1 MRVDNNVLLIE
12 AVAAA
17 VRPLLPRLIFLG
29 GSTVGLLIT
38 DDTRPAVRATVDVDL
53 VVEVASRT
61 DYYELCAELRGLGL
75 REVPE
80 ILCRWRTGNI
90 KVDVMP
96 TDESILGFSNRWYP
110 RAVADAQTMRL
121 PSGTDIQVVTAP
133 LLVATKLE
141 AFHNR
146 GDNDFG
152 ASHDIE
158 DIINL
163 VDGRPEL
170 VTEVE
175 AADEELRSYL
185 KMEFEDLLTNTN
197 FTPHIGWHLDPDDY
211 YQEREEI
218 VIERMR
224 AIAEI

>member
-1 MRVDNNVLLIE
+1 MRANHNVLLIE

-17 VRPLLPRLIFLG
+17 VRPLLSRLVFLG
-29 GSTVGLLIT
+29 GSTVGLLVT
-38 DDTRPAVRATVDVDL
+38 DDTRPTVRATVDVDL
-53 VVEVASRT
+53 VVNVAT
-61 DYYELCAELRGLGL
+61 KADYYELCAELRGLGL
-75 REVPE
+75 REDAEVY
-80 ILCRWRTGNI
+80 CRWRTGNI

-96 TDESILGFSNRWYP
+96 TDETIIGFSNRWYP
-110 RAVADAQTMRL
+110 KAVADAQTMHL
-121 PSGTDIQVVTAP
+121 PSGTGIQVVTAP

-141 AFHNR
+141 AFHHR

-170 VTEVE
+170 VAEVE
-175 AADEELRSYL
+175 AADEEIRGYL
-185 KMEFEDLLTNTN
+185 QTEFEDLLTNTN
-197 FTPHIGWHLDPDDY
+197 FTPHIAWHLDPDDY

-224 AIAEI
+224 AIAGI